1 MSTYTVMDIAEYLVT
16 HYTSL
21 QKPISNL
28 KLQKLLYF
36 VWVDYY
42 KNTKNYLY
50 TEELQA
56 WPLGP
61 VSPAVY
67 HRFAAYGGMPIS
79 KKYQVCIDNKT
90 KNLIDTALSKYGGCS
105 AGRLV
110 ARTHRPNTPWS
121 LIFRDGDGN
130 RDTISFRTI
139 IENEP
144 ALQVE

>member
-1 MSTYTVMDIAEYLVT
+1 MNTYTVMDIAEYLVT

-67 HRFAAYGGMPIS
+67 HRFSAYGGMPIV
-79 KKYQVCIDNKT
+79 KRYDVDIDSSTLK
-90 KNLIDTALSKYGGCS
+90 LIDGALKKYGGLS
-105 AGRLV
+105 
-110 ARTHRPNTPWS
+110 
-121 LIFRDGDGN
+121 
-130 RDTISFRTI
+130 
-139 IENEP
+139 
-144 ALQVE
+144 